1 MLVGIIGGTG
11 KMGKFFRGVF
21 ERAGWRVLVS
31 GRSTPLNPG
40 DLAARCDI
48 VMVSVPIR
56 ETVNVIEAV
65 APFLTER
72 QILCDLTSLKT
83 GPVKAMLASRAQVIG
98 LHPMFGPS
106 VPGLAGQTIVATPG
120 RCDEDTLSTFLAV
133 FERQGARITRTT
145 PEEHDRVMAVVQ
157 GLTHFVTLGIADTMR
172 RMGVSPVQTEEFM
185 SPVYRMEMG
194 LVGRLLSQDPALYS
208 DMLRF
213 NPYVPPVLEACQE
226 AISNLHRAVGQDE
239 GTRFEEIFRIDAE
252 HFGEYRG
259 RAAKETDDLIA
270 SMVNL

>member
-1 MLVGIIGGTG
+1 VLVGIIGGTG

-21 ERAGWRVLVS
+21 ERAGCRVLVS
-31 GRSTPLNPG
+31 GRNTPLTPR

-56 ETVNVIEAV
+56 ETGNMIGVV
-65 APFLTER
+65 APLLMER

-83 GPVKAMLASRAQVIG
+83 DPMKAMLASRAQVIG

-106 VPGLAGQTIVATPG
+106 VPGLAGQTIIVTPG
-120 RCDEDTLSTFLAV
+120 RCDEGTLRSFLAL

-172 RMGVSPVQTEEFM
+172 RVGVSPGQTEEFM

-194 LVGRLLSQDPALYS
+194 LVGRLLSQEPALYS

-213 NPYVPPVLEACQE
+213 NPFVPAVLKACEE
-226 AISNLHRAVGQDE
+226 AISDLGRAVGQGE
-239 GTRFEEIFRIDAE
+239 GTRFEEIFRMDAE
-252 HFGEYRG
+252 HFGEYRE

-270 SMVNL
+270 SMVKR

>member
-1 MLVGIIGGTG
+1 
-11 KMGKFFRGVF
+11 MGRFFREVF
-21 ERAGWRVLVS
+21 ERAGCRVLIS
-31 GRSTPLNPG
+31 GRNTPLSPG
-40 DLAARCDI
+40 DLAARCDV

-56 ETVNVIEAV
+56 ETGKVIEGV
-65 APFLTER
+65 APLLSER
-72 QILCDLTSLKT
+72 QILCDLTSLKA

-106 VPGLAGQTIVATPG
+106 VPGLSGQTIVVTPG
-120 RCDEDTLSTFLAV
+120 RCEEGTLSSFLEL

-145 PEEHDRVMAVVQ
+145 PEEHDRIMAVVQ

-172 RMGVSPVQTEEFM
+172 RVGIPPGQTEEFM

-213 NPYVPPVLEACQE
+213 NPFVPPVLKACE
-226 AISNLHRAVGQDE
+226 ESISHLKCAIEQGE
-239 GTRFEEIFRIDAE
+239 GTSFEEIFRIDAE
-252 HFGEYRG
+252 HFGEYRE

-270 SMVNL
+270 FMVKE